1 MRWCA
6 VIPVRVQK
14 RERRETIKKDGVLVP
29 ENGNVTSSD
38 GMKLI
43 HNNNNKSPS
52 EQSVQSK
59 SEA

>member
-1 MRWCA
+1 M
-6 VIPVRVQK
+6 IPVRVQK
-14 RERRETIKKDGVLVP
+14 RECRETLKKDGVLVP

-43 HNNNNKSPS
+43 HNNNNNKSPS

-59 SEA
+59 SEV